1 MSVNSEKES
10 VASGHN
16 FELGIA
22 GFRFSD
28 LFDAVKL
35 AELSEVFYSGLQQ
48 SQPVVG
54 EALRK
59 YLETDGKGYERRA
72 AS

>member
-10 VASGHN
+10 VALGHN
-16 FELGIA
+16 FELGIS

-35 AELSEVFYSGLQQ
+35 AELSEVFYSISSGV
-48 SQPVVG
+48 S
-54 EALRK
+54 R
-59 YLETDGKGYERRA
+59 
-72 AS
+72 S